1 MEPDM
6 EQLME
11 ELHQCR
17 RCGICRNAVYDAKG
31 FDGICP
37 VYENSTGFETSFMR
51 GKIIVALA
59 LLNGELEKTAENS
72 ESLFDCTLCG
82 NCAQICP
89 AEFEPAHTLE
99 LVRGVLADVPNQ
111 VRGEIAQKILSN
123 NNPYGENN
131 PRKRSWV
138 SELDFDIPTNGE
150 ILYFVGCTAGMRIPE
165 VAKNTAKIL
174 KAADL
179 PFAVLEEEPCCGSVL
194 LRTGKPEAAAET
206 AERVSNAIKES
217 GAKKIVVSCAGCLK
231 TLKEDFPNKFDIELP
246 EVLHILELADNLLQ
260 EGRLKPKALPG
271 KNTVTYHDPCHMGRE
286 LGVYES
292 PRRVIQAIPNVN
304 LAEMETNRE
313 TAICCGAGGGLRS
326 YNSELAKKIASRRV
340 QDAVETGA
348 NILATACP
356 FCEHNLQ
363 SGAEILGE
371 DIPIR
376 DVVSLLAECVE

>member
-11 ELHQCR
+11 ELQQCR

-59 LLNGELEKTAENS
+59 LLNGELEKTAKNS

-99 LVRGVLADVPNQ
+99 AVRGVLAEVPNQ

-138 SELDFDIPTNGE
+138 SELDFDIPVNGE
-150 ILYFVGCTAGMRIPE
+150 TLYFVGCTAGMRIPK

-174 KAADL
+174 KASGL
-179 PFAVLEEEPCCGSVL
+179 GFAILEDEPCCGSVL
-194 LRTGKPEAAAET
+194 LRTGNLEAAAQT
-206 AERVSNAIKES
+206 AERISEAIEES
-217 GAKKIVVSCAGCLK
+217 GAERIVVSCAGCLK
-231 TLKEDFPNKFDIELP
+231 TLKEDFPNRFDIKLP
-246 EVLHILELADNLLQ
+246 EVLHILELVDNLIR
-260 EGRLKPKALPG
+260 EGKLKLKALPG
-271 KNTVTYHDPCHMGRE
+271 KNKVTYHDPCHMGRE
-286 LGVYES
+286 LAIYES

-304 LAEMETNRE
+304 LVEMETNRE
-313 TAICCGAGGGLRS
+313 TAMCCGAGGGLRS
-326 YNSELAKKIASRRV
+326 YNSDLAKNIASKRV
-340 QDAVETGA
+340 KDAIDTGA

-356 FCEHNLQ
+356 FCEHNLL
-363 SGAEILGE
+363 SGTKVLGE
-371 DIPIR
+371 EISIK
-376 DVVSLLAECVE
+376 DVVSLLAESVE